1 MTLCT
6 GFEIN
11 NESIAQMLISIIRSV
26 IVNNKILYS
35 RASYRIF
42 SWGGGGTFFLLLG
55 SYSEGKGVGGMCSL
69 PCCMHF
75 DCQIDRAAC
84 C

>member
-11 NESIAQMLISIIRSV
+11 NESIAQMQISIIRSV

-42 SWGGGGTFFLLLG
+42 SWGGELFFYCLG
-55 SYSEGKGVGGMCSL
+55 AIVRGRVS
-69 PCCMHF
+69 
-75 DCQIDRAAC
+75 
-84 C
+84 